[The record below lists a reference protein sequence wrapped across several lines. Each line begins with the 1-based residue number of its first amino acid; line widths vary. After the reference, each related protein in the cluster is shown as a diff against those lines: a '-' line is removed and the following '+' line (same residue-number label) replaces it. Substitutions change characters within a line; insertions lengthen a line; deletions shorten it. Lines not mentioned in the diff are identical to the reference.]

1 MPLVHP
7 LIQSYFERCTLYAL
21 EIRNV
26 SHRYG
31 ENRVLNDISL
41 QILPGQIVAMVGPS
55 GCGKSTLLQAI
66 LGTHPP
72 SDGEIRADGVL
83 IDKPSREV
91 GIVYQQYSLYDFLTA
106 EENVA
111 FGLKLDETSLPS
123 RVFAYPSYS
132 KKRQQHLK
140 QAKEFLEKV
149 GLSVAANR
157 YPAELSGGMR
167 QRVAIAQAFILKPKI
182 VLLDEPFGALD
193 ETTRQELQMML
204 LRFYQE
210 NLKAK
215 QRGERPEYT
224 IIIVTHELNEA
235 LYVADRVIGLSRY
248 HTQAEKGAM
257 IVYDRPCPVFA
268 PDDPRDFSKL
278 VEQREEL
285 RKAVFDATYI
295 KDHNKYVSF
304 WRELA
309 EDAKAAENASAG
321 KVGQE
326 AADGSSSRR
335 IH

>member
-1 MPLVHP
+1 M
-7 LIQSYFERCTLYAL
+7 YEL
-21 EIRNV
+21 EINHV

-31 ENRVLNDISL
+31 DYRVLNDINL

-55 GCGKSTLLQAI
+55 GCGKSTLLQSI

-72 SDGEIRADGVL
+72 TEGEIRADGVL
-83 IDKPSREV
+83 INKPSRNV

-111 FGLKLDETSLPS
+111 FGLKLDETTLPS
-123 RVFAYPSYS
+123 RIFSYRS
-132 KKRQQHLK
+132 YAKKRQVHLK
-140 QAKEFLEKV
+140 KAREFLEKV
-149 GLSVAANR
+149 GLSSAMGR
-157 YPAELSGGMR
+157 YPSELSGGMR

-204 LRFYQE
+204 LKFYQE

-248 HTQAEKGAM
+248 HTQSEKGAM

-285 RKAVFDATYI
+285 RKAVFDESYI

-304 WRELA
+304 WSELA
-309 EDAKAAENASAG
+309 QDSQLAAT
-321 KVGQE
+321 
-326 AADGSSSRR
+326 AAANQTASRR
-335 IH
+335 IR